1 MAETLKS
8 TPITNYDAT
17 PVVMATTGEGGTG
30 NLMVV
35 SDSVACTASAA
46 AFSSYR
52 MARFP
57 TMAKVKHVWAMLSGL
72 EAAAT
77 TGAALM
83 DFNVAF
89 SDSTRD
95 GTQAVLQAAIPSN
108 KKDGTAFTMGATAYS
123 TAYTNTGTANKMFG
137 SSIACTS
144 SASQVL
150 ELTFKNTFLATNRDD
165 DLWNVFGFVN
175 SQGTAKDP
183 GGFFDILAVFNTA
196 PTTANAGTIAIEVDY
211 VI

>member
-8 TPITNYDAT
+8 APITNYDAT
-17 PVVMATTGEGGTG
+17 PVVAATTGEGTQGE
-30 NLMVV
+30 MSVA

-46 AFSSYR
+46 AFSTYR
-52 MARFP
+52 LCRFP
-57 TMAKVKHVWAMLSGL
+57 TTAKVKHVWAMLSGL

-95 GTQAVLQAAIPSN
+95 GTQVALQGAIPSN
-108 KKDGTAFTMGATAYS
+108 KKDGTAFVIGATAYS
-123 TAYTNTGTANKMFG
+123 TAYTNTGTGNKMFG
-137 SSIACTS
+137 SSIAATS

-150 ELTFKNTFLATNRDD
+150 ELTFKNTFLAPNRDD
-165 DLWNVFGFVN
+165 DLWDVFGFVN
-175 SQGTAKDP
+175 AQGTAKDP

-211 VI
+211 VV

>member
-8 TPITNYDAT
+8 NTITNYDAT
-17 PVVMATTGEGGTG
+17 PSIIPTSGEGGSG
-30 NLMVV
+30 SILAV
-35 SDSVACTASAA
+35 SDSVGTTTAAA

-57 TMAKVKHVWAMLSGL
+57 TTAKVKHVWLMSSGL

-77 TGAALM
+77 TGAALL

-89 SDSTRD
+89 SDDTND
-95 GTQAVLQAAIPSN
+95 GTQAFLQGAIPSN

-137 SSIACTS
+137 SSIAATS

-150 ELTFKNTFLATNRDD
+150 ELTFRNTFLAPNRDD

-175 SQGTAKDP
+175 AQGTAKDP

-196 PTTANAGTIAIEVDY
+196 PTTASTGTIAVEVDY
-211 VI
+211 MV